1 MPAGQATD
9 KPRGVLTQTSFRR
22 FWAASTVSG
31 FGTYVTTVA
40 LQVLIVVTLS
50 GSATDVGAI
59 SSARWLP
66 YLLFGVV
73 AGVLIER
80 RRRRPVLIV
89 ADLGRG
95 LLLLAIPLLA
105 LADALSI
112 ALLAAFMLVFGAL
125 SLANDAAF
133 QSFLPRV
140 VTRRDVITA
149 NARLDQSDAL
159 AQTSG
164 PAVGG
169 ALVAAIGAPTAVLVD
184 AASYLYSAAMIA
196 RIEVVEPAPLMTR
209 PAGAFRAEL
218 REGLAWVYR
227 HRTLTHLAWGSHLWF
242 LFFSMF
248 TTVFAP
254 FVLRTQQLGELGLG
268 IVLAMAGAGGVV
280 GSSFATRL
288 GDRFGAGRVVIVS
301 YVGCGLAFTLVALAA
316 AASNGHPQPAGVVLV
331 GAGQLVLGLSMGAN
345 NANELGYRQTVTPD
359 RLQARTNATM
369 RSANRAMIVVGAPLG
384 GVIGDAFGYRS
395 TMWVAAAGMLL
406 VSAGLA
412 SSPFRNARAEHDHEH
427 DESAGS

>member
-1 MPAGQATD
+1 MSD
-9 KPRGVLTQTSFRR
+9 RVLVDVLRQTPFRR

-40 LQVLIVVTLS
+40 LQVLIVVTLD
-50 GSATDVGAI
+50 GTATDVGAVT
-59 SSARWLP
+59 SARWLP
-66 YLLFGVV
+66 YLLLGVV

-80 RRRRPVLIV
+80 RRRRPVLVV

-95 LLLLAIPLLA
+95 LLLLAIPALA

-112 ALLAAFMLVFGAL
+112 GLLAGFMFVFGVL

-169 ALVAAIGAPTAVLVD
+169 ALVAAVGAPAAVLVD

-196 RIEVVEPAPLMTR
+196 RIDVVEPAPVTAR
-209 PAGAFRAEL
+209 PGGAFRAEL

-227 HRTLTHLAWGSHLWF
+227 HRTLTPLAWGSHLWF

-254 FVLRTQQLGELGLG
+254 FVLRTQHLGELGLG
-268 IVLAMAGAGGVV
+268 IVLAMAGVGGVV
-280 GSSFATRL
+280 GSSFARGL
-288 GDRFGAGRVVIVS
+288 GHRFGAGRVVIIS
-301 YVGCGLAFTLVALAA
+301 YTGCALAFTLVALAA
-316 AASNGHPQPAGVVLV
+316 AASDGHPQTAGVVLV
-331 GAGQLVLGLSMGAN
+331 GAGQLVLGLAMGAN
-345 NANELGYRQTVTPD
+345 NANELGFRQTVTPD

-369 RSANRAMIVVGAPLG
+369 RSANRTMIVVGAPLG
-384 GVIGDAFGYRS
+384 GIIGDAFGYRS
-395 TMWVAAAGMLL
+395 TMWLAAAGMLL
-406 VSAGLA
+406 ASAALA
-412 SSPFRNARAEHDHEH
+412 SSPFRHARVDHDS
-427 DESAGS
+427 DEPV